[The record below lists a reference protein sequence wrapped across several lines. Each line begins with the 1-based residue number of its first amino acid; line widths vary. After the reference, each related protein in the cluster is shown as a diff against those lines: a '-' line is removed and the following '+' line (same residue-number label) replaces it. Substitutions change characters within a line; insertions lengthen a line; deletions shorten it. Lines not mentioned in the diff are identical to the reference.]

1 MKDRKNP
8 GALLIVLA
16 GVFWGSMGLFV
27 RRLNAAG
34 FTSFQTAFVRLSIS
48 AVVFSLILLAAD
60 RSGFRIAAKDIPLF
74 LGLGIC
80 SVMSFT
86 VCYFKAIELM
96 TLSAAAILLYTSPIW
111 VMLMSAL
118 FFKEKLT
125 AVKLV
130 SLVLAVGGCVLVSGI
145 GGGGGLS
152 PAGILL
158 GLASGVCYALYSIL
172 GTVALRR
179 YRPLTVTT
187 YTFIFA
193 SLGCLFF
200 CAPGELLR
208 TVSASPQLSMLLL
221 LPSTAV
227 ITAVIP
233 YLCYTKGLQS
243 TEAGRA
249 SILATVEPV
258 VASVLGIVVYSE
270 RPGLSSAIGIIL
282 VLSAIVLLN
291 LRTDS
296 KPETEP

>member
-1 MKDRKNP
+1 MKDKTNT

-16 GVFWGSMGLFV
+16 GIFWGSMGLFV
-27 RRLNAAG
+27 RKLNTFG
-34 FTSFQTAFVRLSIS
+34 FSSFQIAFIRLSIS
-48 AVVFSLILLAAD
+48 ALVFVLILLLAD
-60 RSGFRIAAKDIPLF
+60 RRGFCIARRDLPLF

-96 TLSAAAILLYTSPIW
+96 PLSVAAILLYTSPIW

-125 AVKLV
+125 PLKLV

-145 GGGGGLS
+145 GGGGDLS
-152 PAGILL
+152 LTGIVL
-158 GLASGVCYALYSIL
+158 GLCSGVCYALYSIL
-172 GTVALRR
+172 GTIALRR

-187 YTFIFA
+187 YTFLFA

-200 CAPGELLR
+200 CSPGELLR
-208 TVSASPQLSMLLL
+208 TVSAAPPVSMLLL
-221 LPSTAV
+221 LPATAV

-233 YLCYTKGLQS
+233 YLSYTKGLQS

-249 SILATVEPV
+249 AILATVEPV
-258 VASVLGIVVYSE
+258 MASVLGLAVYHEKLSV
-270 RPGLSSAIGIIL
+270 SSALGIVL

-291 LRTDS
+291 LRIAP
-296 KPETEP
+296 KKKV